1 MKEDFSNKE
10 IQDAERDSNRDK
22 AKVKGKVKGI
32 ARLATILPFLV
43 SMLKIL
49 GVIALI
55 FAVYESISWL
65 LEPIRTSRME
75 ENTLEVLEAENIED
89 LVVVKGDEETG
100 YYLGYREDFDNAIQE
115 LAEKMADEHNL
126 YGTKPETIE
135 KMIRAQI
142 VTQYPNLGGKVDEE
156 KQAEKLEKQEN
167 GEKIEEDEEEESGAF
182 GTLRWPVDPSW
193 PITSVFGVRDQPLPG
208 ASINHG
214 AVDIGCDVGTPVHA
228 TQSGKV
234 TFSGEAGNAGL
245 MITIDHGGGYS
256 STYMHNSELLV
267 SEGQRVTKGQEIAK
281 SGNTGNST
289 GPHLHFQINKDGE
302 KVDPEGFRYD
312 NREGSGTKGFGGVTS
327 LDGFLFI
334 GDSITGGL
342 EENNAIDDEVIYK
355 GVDSSNPK
363 QWLDDDTVGG
373 KQTYSSLPENSDS
386 IKGINL
392 MLGTNNVWQAQQMKS
407 LIEKLHGKYPDVTI
421 FVNKILPF
429 PSSVAEEDRKKR
441 DEYNKEIEDFCSSQ
455 SYTIFIDATE
465 GVQLRPS
472 NIHPTKEGYKKLGK
486 NIKEA
491 ILSTAGEESKG
502 IVIDNSYAS
511 KYDGFQG
518 TIRIRRVMPNKE
530 IGEVK
535 DTSSGRVSITSQQE
549 ISSDG
554 LGTKE
559 DIPEDIK
566 EQMEGLSMKHES
578 GTEYEDLSYLTI
590 PHYDFDGN
598 VVNGHMVVNKKL
610 ADEVLLIFQEL
621 YNIKYPI
628 ERMELVDNYGAS
640 DYESIE
646 ANNTSAFNDRKTDSG
661 DKSYHAS
668 GQAIDINPIINPYIY
683 TDKTPYYSSHKD
695 SAKYVLNRDKMTD
708 WTDTEKAACIREDT
722 EIYEIFTKYGW
733 KWLGNPNNNT
743 GDTQH
748 FYKDD
753 LTNVATIDANM
764 TNPKD
769 EEDLNNS
776 SEDEDTEDSGAS
788 KGVIVLDP
796 GHGGSLVSMTGSQ
809 LSANGFV
816 QNSNGEWGEWRH
828 WKTGTYGQE
837 CQGSGCSGR
846 CDGNSSEW
854 YSATT
859 GERNTEP
866 DINLANALAAKKYLE
881 EMGYTVRMT
890 RTDNSTHPSFSQ
902 RSTYCFPN
910 RDTSKEPDAD
920 LYVCIHSNASN
931 GSARGTSYIATNG
944 TYTQKYIPSD
954 YVGKSNTAGQLINDK
969 VAEATGLKNNGAI
982 SSMPNLIAF
991 HKNPCPTAYLEI
1003 GFFDN
1008 AQDLGILNSKA
1019 DDIGR
1024 AIANGVNEYM
1034 GSPVANI
1041 DGPIS
1046 SGEYGNVTKTSTAI
1060 DSKIYDLKFVPYDVF
1075 ESYVNNNKEEALKV
1089 FTLDSDA
1096 KLVTAKW
1103 SYSSDDGLKITKN
1116 SPINFRTVMQK
1127 YTTTYAYLLD
1137 YWIDIK
1143 EEEFINEFADKA
1155 IDSEFIIAIEDNVN
1169 TTRVE
1174 TTVVEDQED
1183 SLIVN
1188 KSTEVKIN
1196 ETVSDTI
1203 ELTYADTWF
1212 VNMKKSDYDF
1222 SSGTINSSTTSGVT
1236 LTGKKGTFVGDF
1248 KVTGYCPCKECSGT
1262 WGTQTSTGAT
1272 CTPNRTIAVDPSVLP
1287 HGTKVFIEGLGDY
1300 VYVAEDIGGGVKGNH
1315 IDVFVENHSDTTSKI
1330 GCTTRK
1336 VYLAEDVTESTSPS
1350 GSSTSGARIE
1360 NAVAS
1365 IPGKVTTSE
1374 SSSSTTE
1381 VIGKVKV
1388 LGNIS
1393 RTLTRTTTKNTLS
1406 YSCKYDTGDES
1417 VVSLK
1422 EDEFKELFDLEKES
1436 GAEAYSRIKPR
1447 WLIRSVEKNAA
1458 YMTDITKY
1466 LLNKLF
1472 DEEFW
1477 TDINLDSILQRFKN
1491 NSFQTVSRW
1500 SVDISL
1506 TTSVMDRET
1515 FIQALQA
1522 YYDKTGNI
1530 AFKQNFLSRAGEIYD
1545 LGVKYNVN
1553 PELVVTMALKE
1564 SGFKSSGGNQNY
1576 WGLGTPNGAALKY
1589 IGTFEE
1595 GVQQLA
1601 NSFASYMEG
1610 SGTWQEELIM
1620 QKYNERKDADCN
1632 SNGYGL
1638 PGTLKGMLSVYSDLC
1653 GEDTKHREGN
1663 WGSGGNIYL
1672 RQIYGAEF
1680 EEKCG
1685 SVHKIGVDDY
1695 TIQEKADYTAWLYEN
1710 QLKYWNDIFGEF
1722 ASLGGDIVAVC
1733 QEITQMLIERNA
1745 RYGAYTYNNI
1755 RKTYES
1761 DPGVVCASYVALV
1774 LYRSGLMTEDQ
1785 LNAYN
1790 YHYTVDFPNMLM
1802 AAGWTKVDKSDLQPG
1817 DVLNRPAN
1825 GTYGHVVIYVGDGL
1839 IYDQTSAVISSEG
1852 TPPTGGPKSVES
1864 YLGYGYEAWRAP

>member
-32 ARLATILPFLV
+32 ARLAAILPFLV

-55 FAVYESISWL
+55 FALYEGISWL

-75 ENTLEVLEAENIED
+75 ESTLEVLGAENLED
-89 LVVVKGDEETG
+89 LVVIKGDEETG
-100 YYLGYREDFDNAIQE
+100 YYLGYKENFDEEIKE
-115 LAEKMADEHNL
+115 LSEKMVDEHNL
-126 YGTKPETIE
+126 YGTKPETVE
-135 KMIRAQI
+135 KLIRAQL
-142 VTQYPNLGGKVDEE
+142 VTQFPDLGGTIDKDKQKENQKEALANKDESEEE
-156 KQAEKLEKQEN
+156 K
-167 GEKIEEDEEEESGAF
+167 
-182 GTLRWPVDPSW
+182 
-193 PITSVFGVRDQPLPG
+193 
-208 ASINHG
+208 
-214 AVDIGCDVGTPVHA
+214 
-228 TQSGKV
+228 
-234 TFSGEAGNAGL
+234 
-245 MITIDHGGGYS
+245 ID
-256 STYMHNSELLV
+256 
-267 SEGQRVTKGQEIAK
+267 
-281 SGNTGNST
+281 
-289 GPHLHFQINKDGE
+289 
-302 KVDPEGFRYD
+302 
-312 NREGSGTKGFGGVTS
+312 S

-334 GDSITGGL
+334 GDSITEGL
-342 EENNAIDDEVIYK
+342 EENGELRDDITFR
-355 GVDSSNPK
+355 GVSSSNPG
-363 QWLDDDTVGG
+363 QWLNDESVGG
-373 KQTYSSLPENSDS
+373 KLTYSSLPENSDS

-392 MLGTNNVWQAQQMKS
+392 MLGTNNVWQAEEMKS
-407 LIEKLHGKYPDVTI
+407 LIEKLHEKYPDVTI
-421 FVNKILPF
+421 YVNKILPF
-429 PSSVAEEDRKKR
+429 PSSEDEETTTKR
-441 DEYNKEIEDFCSSQ
+441 DEYNKEIQSFCSEHD
-455 SYTIFIDATE
+455 YTVYIDATS
-465 GVQLRPS
+465 GVSLETDDV
-472 NIHPTKEGYKKLGK
+472 HPTEEGYKKLGE
-486 NIKEA
+486 NIKEK
-491 ILSTAGEESKG
+491 ILDDAEEG
-502 IVIDNSYAS
+502 MPIDNSYIS
-511 KYDGFQG
+511 EYDGFQG
-518 TIRIRRVMPNKE
+518 TIKIRRVMPNKE

-535 DTSSGRVSITSQQE
+535 DTSTGRVSITSQQE

-559 DIPEDIK
+559 DIPENIK

-646 ANNTSAFNDRKTDSG
+646 ANNTSAFNDRKTDTG
-661 DKSYHAS
+661 EKSYHAS

-683 TDKTPYYSSHKD
+683 TDKTPYYSSHEA
-695 SAKYVLNRDKMTD
+695 SAKYVLNRDKMED
-708 WTDTEKAACIREDT
+708 WTETEKAACIREDT

-733 KWLGNPNNNT
+733 KWLGNPDNNT

-753 LTNVATIDANM
+753 LTNVATIDVNM
-764 TNPKD
+764 TTSND
-769 EEDLNNS
+769 EEDSNTS
-776 SEDEDTEDSGAS
+776 SEDADTEDSGES

-796 GHGGSLVSMTGSQ
+796 GHGGSLVSMSDSQ

-846 CDGNSSEW
+846 CDENSSEW

-902 RSTYCFPN
+902 RSEYCFPD
-910 RDTSKEPDAD
+910 RDTSQEPDAD

-931 GSARGTSYIATNG
+931 GSARGTSYIATSG
-944 TYTQKYIPSD
+944 TYTQEYIPSD
-954 YVGKSNTAGQLINDK
+954 YVEKSNTAGQLINDK
-969 VAEATGLKNNGAI
+969 VAEASGLTNNGAI

-1008 AQDLGILNSKA
+1008 AQDLEILNSKA

-1041 DGPIS
+1041 DEPIS
-1046 SGEYGNVTKTSTAI
+1046 SGTSGEYGNVTKTSTAI

-1075 ESYVNNNKEEALKV
+1075 NDYVNNNDEEALNV

-1096 KLVTAKW
+1096 KLITAKW
-1103 SYSSDDGLKITKN
+1103 SYSSDEGLKITKN

-1155 IDSEFIIAIEDNVN
+1155 IDSEFIIAIEDNV
-1169 TTRVE
+1169 TTTQVE
-1174 TTVVEDQED
+1174 TTVVEDQAD
-1183 SLIVN
+1183 SLIAN
-1188 KSTEVKIN
+1188 RSTEVKIN

-1212 VNMKKSDYDF
+1212 VNMRKSDYDF

-1236 LTGKKGTFVGDF
+1236 LTGKKGTLVGEF
-1248 KVTGYCPCKECSGT
+1248 KVTGYCACSECSGP

-1287 HGTKVFIEGLGDY
+1287 YGTKVFIEGLGDY
-1300 VYVAEDIGGGVKGNH
+1300 VYVAEDCGGGVNGNH
-1315 IDVFVENHSDTTSKI
+1315 IDVFVENHNDTTSKI
-1330 GCTTRK
+1330 GNATRK
-1336 VYLAEDVTESTSPS
+1336 VYLAEDVTESASSS

-1381 VIGKVKV
+1381 VIGEAKF
-1388 LGNIS
+1388 LGIIP
-1393 RTLTRTTTKNTLS
+1393 RTLTRTTTIDTLS

-1447 WLIRSVEKNAA
+1447 WLIRNVEKNAA

-1491 NSFQTVSRW
+1491 NSFQTVSGW

-1506 TTSVMDRET
+1506 TTSVMDRDT
-1515 FIQALQA
+1515 FIEALQA

-1601 NSFASYMEG
+1601 SSFASYMEG
-1610 SGTWQEELIM
+1610 SGTWQEQLIM

-1653 GEDTKHREGN
+1653 GEDTKHREGD

-1672 RQIYGAEF
+1672 REIYGAEF

-1685 SVHKIGVDDY
+1685 SVHRIGVDDY
-1695 TIQEKADYTAWLYEN
+1695 TVQEKADYTAWLYEN
-1710 QLKYWNDIFGEF
+1710 QLKYWNDIFGAF
-1722 ASLGGDIVAVC
+1722 ASLGGDIAAVC

-1745 RYGAYTYNNI
+1745 HYGAYTYNNI
-1755 RKTYES
+1755 RQTYES

-1790 YHYTVDFPNMLM
+1790 YHYTVDFPNMLR
-1802 AAGWTKVDKSDLQPG
+1802 AAGWTQVDKSDLQPG
-1817 DVLNRPAN
+1817 DVLNKPGDGN
-1825 GTYGHVVIYVGDGL
+1825 YGHVVIYVGDGL
-1839 IYDQTSAVISSEG
+1839 IYDQTSAVVSSSG
-1852 TPPTGGPKSVES
+1852 TPPTGGPKSVE
-1864 YLGYGYEAWRAP
+1864 GYIGDGYVAWRAP